1 METPVPPFRSSE
13 EFYAWAAEI
22 LCQSGSLS
30 RAEARICEHLMLGR
44 RYIDVAGITSVSEET
59 VRWHAKRILR
69 KLEAESTREFILVIG
84 RSIDDMK

>member
-1 METPVPPFRSSE
+1 MPATPPPFQSSG
-13 EFYAWAAEI
+13 EFYAWAAQV
-22 LCQSGSLS
+22 LCRSGHLT

-44 RYIDVAGITSVSEET
+44 RYIDVASITSVSEET

-84 RSIDDMK
+84 RSLDDEL